1 MNEMVDR
8 LQQATLRLSQEGS
21 IKDRL
26 ADAYASHLDDV
37 DSDALPETLR
47 SQFVTLNRAMHSER
61 PLPRESAIRASVRKM
76 SNEDARRYAA
86 LVVRLFAALAREEG
100 VAGQGNA
107 RRARAPGPAPVLQLY
122 ASES

>member
-26 ADAYASHLDDV
+26 ADAYASHLDEIDT
-37 DSDALPETLR
+37 DTLPEAVR
-47 SQFVTLNRAMHSER
+47 PQFVALNRAMHSER
-61 PLPRESAIRASVRKM
+61 PLPGESAIRASVRKM

-86 LVVRLFAALAREEG
+86 LVVRLFAAMAREEG
-100 VAGQGNA
+100 VGSMGNA
-107 RRARAPGPAPVLQLY
+107 RRARAAGPAPVLQLY
-122 ASES
+122 ATES